1 MSDNTAMYFDFDHM
15 ERLGARSHS
24 FDAGEKIFLQNEHG
38 NVLYVVRTGRVEV
51 ITFGKVLEKVGANG
65 IVGEI
70 AFVDGGP
77 RSAAAL
83 ASEKTDVMVLDKDA
97 FSAII
102 REDPDFALH
111 VMRVMAERL
120 RRLNLVGHH

>member
-1 MSDNTAMYFDFDHM
+1 MRFDFDHM
-15 ERLGARSHS
+15 ERLGARSHA

-65 IVGEI
+65 IFGEI

-83 ASEKTDVMVLDKDA
+83 ATEKTNVMVLDRDA
-97 FSAII
+97 FFAII
-102 REDPDFALH
+102 RADPDFALH

>member
-1 MSDNTAMYFDFDHM
+1 MRFDFDQM

-38 NVLYVVRTGRVEV
+38 SVLYIVRSGRVEV

-83 ASEKTDVMVLDKDA
+83 ASEETDVMVLDKDA
-97 FSAII
+97 FFAVI

-120 RRLNLVGHH
+120 HRFNTAGRH